1 MKRKLVLVAIVL
13 VVGVVVYNMF
23 KTSEVEKEWVGNNVR
38 ASIIGDT
45 ACKKNTPPANSMVYI
60 DVTGSMVPYFG
71 SGMVNVVS
79 AIKNL
84 NFTSTDI
91 FFLRSD
97 KPQQGLVVD
106 IIERARTNSD
116 LNLRK
121 MTTFHQFFRNA
132 SDSIIANPGRMV
144 YLVTDG
150 IMSLGRK
157 DIDMSDV
164 LNEMEGEIAES
175 FKNNGNSIACAVLR
189 YIGDFDGGYCN
200 CKEVT
205 KGYKGLRPY
214 YIIALGN
221 KEQVRW
227 LELKSDAELGT
238 PEAKLFI
245 NTHDY
250 SGHKNSKLD
259 LGDSVR
265 IQNMNDPVHLLF
277 ELPDCLKDIDVSS
290 IKFYNAGTQLDK
302 QVKVENGRIM
312 MDLSPK
318 DYLVRDA
325 GSTKV
330 TVEMVVYDKVP
341 EKWFNEW
348 NCTDDTEGP
357 DSISTF
363 GLKTLINAIHNGLC
377 PSDELL
383 KVKFSYLLQ

>member
-1 MKRKLVLVAIVL
+1 M
-13 VVGVVVYNMF
+13 
-23 KTSEVEKEWVGNNVR
+23 
-38 ASIIGDT
+38 
-45 ACKKNTPPANSMVYI
+45 
-60 DVTGSMVPYFG
+60 
-71 SGMVNVVS
+71 
-79 AIKNL
+79 
-84 NFTSTDI
+84 
-91 FFLRSD
+91 
-97 KPQQGLVVD
+97 
-106 IIERARTNSD
+106 
-116 LNLRK
+116 
-121 MTTFHQFFRNA
+121 
-132 SDSIIANPGRMV
+132 
-144 YLVTDG
+144 
-150 IMSLGRK
+150 
-157 DIDMSDV
+157 
-164 LNEMEGEIAES
+164 
-175 FKNNGNSIACAVLR
+175 
-189 YIGDFDGGYCN
+189 
-200 CKEVT
+200 
-205 KGYKGLRPY
+205 
-214 YIIALGN
+214 
-221 KEQVRW
+221 
-227 LELKSDAELGT
+227 KSDAELGT

-341 EKWFNEW
+341 EEWYNEW